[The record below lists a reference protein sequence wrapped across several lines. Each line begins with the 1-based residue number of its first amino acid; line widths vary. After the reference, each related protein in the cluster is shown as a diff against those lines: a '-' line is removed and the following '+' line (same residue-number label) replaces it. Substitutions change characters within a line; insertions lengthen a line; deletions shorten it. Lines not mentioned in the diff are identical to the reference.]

1 MRRPR
6 PHSFRWS
13 AQGMGRG
20 KLNADL
26 PQRFSG
32 KTKRSEHLMGI
43 DLQCQS
49 PAVWKN
55 LAGQQALNS

>member
-1 MRRPR
+1 
-6 PHSFRWS
+6 
-13 AQGMGRG
+13 MGRR

-32 KTKRSEHLMGI
+32 KSKRSEHLMGI

>member
-1 MRRPR
+1 
-6 PHSFRWS
+6 
-13 AQGMGRG
+13 MGRS

-32 KTKRSEHLMGI
+32 KTKQSEHLKGI
-43 DLQCQS
+43 DLQYQS